1 MSRPNSATLRAL
13 CLAAASAVLLILSF
27 PNFNQWWC
35 AWIALV
41 PWLVLLRARTPRA
54 AFWWSFHIGIVFFL
68 ASLWWLTYVTII
80 GWMVLCAILAVFF
93 GIFGWL
99 VALLGSA
106 RSDASGGSSLVTS
119 GFSLVLVP
127 ALWVSTEFLRSYIF
141 SGFGWNALSYSQTPW
156 PAVIQCADATGAWG
170 VSFLIVLVN
179 GALAGLFHPASSKS
193 PALRRLLVAGA
204 LVAAAVAYGAWRIPR
219 VAGRS
224 TVRVAVV
231 QGSIPQDQKWD
242 AAYQARIFERYT
254 ALTKAAAATGP
265 DLIVW
270 PETSVPGY
278 FGVDE
283 DVTQWVLGL
292 AREVHRPLLV
302 GAPIPTIQD
311 VRVALTNAAALV
323 DADGDIKARY
333 AKTHLVPF
341 GEYVP
346 LDQALPWLRAILP
359 AIGTFTPGN
368 EFTVFHL
375 GSGLRAEGS
384 GQAHSPQPPPQN
396 VGGPAA
402 DPPGSVTGTAH
413 SPELN
418 FSVLICFEDLFPSL
432 ARRFVQRGAR
442 MLFVITNDAWFG
454 PTAAAYQH
462 AQASSFRAIELRVPI
477 ARAGNTGWSG
487 CIDATGRWL
496 NTVHDAS
503 GRELFIPGT
512 QTCDVTLS
520 DAPRSL
526 YLRWGDWF
534 PGLCLLLTLG
544 WLGLHLLLG
553 RRELKS
559 E

>member
-1 MSRPNSATLRAL
+1 MSRSSFTIIRPLFLAL
-13 CLAAASAVLLILSF
+13 ASAILLVVSF

-35 AWIALV
+35 AWFALV
-41 PWLVLLRARTPRA
+41 PWLILVRTCAPRA
-54 AFWWSFHIGIVFFL
+54 AFWWSFLVGMVFFL
-68 ASLWWLTYVTII
+68 ASLWWLTYVTVV
-80 GWMVLCAILAVFF
+80 GWVVLCAVLAVFF

-99 VALLGSA
+99 VALLGST
-106 RSDASGGSSLVTS
+106 RSDAIGGSSLVTS

-127 ALWVSTEFLRSYIF
+127 AIWVSTEFLRSYIF
-141 SGFGWNALSYSQTPW
+141 SGFGWNSLSYSQTPW
-156 PAVIQCADATGAWG
+156 QALIQLADVAGAWG
-170 VSFLIVLVN
+170 VSFLIVVAN
-179 GALAGLFHPASSKS
+179 SALASVAHAQTPKS
-193 PALRRLLVAGA
+193 IAVRNLLVAGL

-231 QGSIPQDQKWD
+231 QGNIPQDQKWD

-254 ALTKAAAATGP
+254 ALTKTAAATHP

-292 AREVHRPLLV
+292 AQEVRHPLLV
-302 GAPIPTIQD
+302 GAPVPTIEGF
-311 VRVALTNAAALV
+311 RVALKNVAALV
-323 DADGDIKARY
+323 DKTGDIKARY
-333 AKTHLVPF
+333 AKVHLVPF

-346 LDQALPWLRAILP
+346 FDQALPWLRAILP
-359 AIGTFTPGN
+359 AIGAFTPGH
-368 EFTVFHL
+368 EYTVFHL
-375 GSGLRAEGS
+375 GSGRGDQDSEQTLG
-384 GQAHSPQPPPQN
+384 PQPI
-396 VGGPAA
+396 
-402 DPPGSVTGTAH
+402 AH
-413 SPELN
+413 SPELA

-432 ARRFVQRGAR
+432 ARRFVQRGAQ

-462 AQASSFRAIELRVPI
+462 AQASSFRAIELRVPV

-496 NTVHDAS
+496 VTVHDAS
-503 GRELFIPGT
+503 GRELFISGT
-512 QTCDVTLS
+512 QTCEMAPS
-520 DAPRSL
+520 DAPGSL

-553 RRELKS
+553 RREFQS
-559 E
+559 V